1 MISFRSIARVSNLQ
15 GLTALTTLKLDN
27 NLLTEMGCL
36 EHMVRLL
43 LPAQQVQ
50 ILLTVQIAR
59 WLTLPPMQTS
69 LTCLDL
75 SFNCIATIPVG
86 LDRLTRLV
94 DLSLFAN
101 KICTLE
107 SMTALRGLEILSLG
121 ALLSC

>member
-1 MISFRSIARVSNLQ
+1 M
-15 GLTALTTLKLDN
+15 
-27 NLLTEMGCL
+27 LLTG
-36 EHMVRLL
+36 
-43 LPAQQVQ
+43 
-50 ILLTVQIAR
+50 QIAR

-121 ALLSC
+121 ALLSSLSTCFCLWPPVATTKAGQLCGTYRQYRSRKGPALRPCRMTRF